1 MTGKRSSSAGAP
13 SRGRRRAVAAPGSGR
28 EPDVSVLVPL
38 HNEADNVAP
47 LCASLREALAD
58 LGRSWEIILVD
69 DGSTDGTRDLIEAV
83 ARDDPRVTAIAL
95 ARNFGQTA
103 ALLAAIDHARGR
115 VIVPMDGDLQNDP
128 RDIGRLLEAL
138 EEGHDV
144 VSGWRRERRDHW
156 TRVLPSRA
164 ANALI
169 SRVSGVRLHDYG
181 CSLKAYRREVL
192 AGVDLYG
199 EMHRFVPVYAAWR
212 GARVAEIPVAHH
224 PRSRGRSKYGM
235 GRVVKVLLDLIVV
248 KFLMSY
254 MTRPIYVFGGFG
266 LLSIALSGL
275 AFAAAVLFKLVP
287 RGDSWGPIG
296 HKDLVETPLPVA
308 SAGLL
313 LVGIQ
318 MVLMG
323 LLADMIMRTYYESQG
338 KRAYVIAAIT
348 RGAAQ
353 PFPARLAG

>member
-1 MTGKRSSSAGAP
+1 MTEKTSSSAGAP
-13 SRGRRRAVAAPGSGR
+13 AHTRRRAAPAATIAQS
-28 EPDVSVLVPL
+28 PDVSVLVPL
-38 HNEADNVAP
+38 HNEAENVAP
-47 LCASLREALAD
+47 LWRSLRDALAE
-58 LGRSWEIILVD
+58 LGRSYEIILVD
-69 DGSTDGTRDLIEAV
+69 DGSTDDTRRLIEAI
-83 ARDDPRVTAIAL
+83 AAEDPRVTAIAL

-103 ALLAAIDHARGR
+103 ALLAAIDHARGQ
-115 VIVPMDGDLQNDP
+115 VIVPLDGDLQNDP
-128 RDIGRLLEAL
+128 RDIGRLVEAL
-138 EEGHDV
+138 DLGHDV
-144 VSGWRRERRDHW
+144 VSGWRRERQDHW
-156 TRVLPSRA
+156 TRVIPSRI

-181 CSLKAYRREVL
+181 CSLKAYRREIL

-224 PRSRGRSKYGM
+224 PRSRGRSKYGL
-235 GRVVKVLLDLIVV
+235 GRAVKVLLDLIVV

-254 MTRPIYVFGGFG
+254 MTKPIYVFGGFG
-266 LLSIALSGL
+266 LLSIGISML
-275 AFAAAVLFKLVP
+275 AFAAAILFKMIP
-287 RGDSWGPIG
+287 ADNPWGPIG

-308 SAGLL
+308 SVGLL

-348 RGAAQ
+348 RGAPAT
-353 PFPARLAG
+353 FTARLAG